1 MTHYRRFGIVL
12 LVLALGVMSG
22 VRAQDRG
29 DANAQA
35 SMKALR
41 PSVPGV
47 HGLVTSAH
55 PLASMAGMRILLA
68 GGNAFDA
75 AVAVAAVLNVV
86 EPQSSSIAG
95 NGFATMFDKKTGQV
109 HSLAMAGAAPK
120 GLVVSAM
127 TPETLNTGLN
137 SAVVPGNIG
146 GLIAMLDRFGTRSL
160 AEVLAPAIEYAEQGH
175 PANDG
180 FAAGVRNG
188 QKLLSRAPTSA
199 ALFMPGGKLPASGE
213 IVRNPDFASTLKKM
227 ADAEQSAVKRGATR
241 AAALKAARDRFYK
254 GDMAEDIA
262 GYFKANGGA
271 MTLADLAAYEARWET
286 PLHTT
291 YRGYDVYSNAS
302 TSRGGFEVLMQLNL
316 LEGFDLAGIK
326 PGSPQALHLQAEA
339 IKVAK
344 SDIYKYVADP
354 AFTKVPVAGLLSKSF
369 AAERRKLID
378 PARAVAYPEAGNP
391 AAFATTT
398 SAQAL
403 SGNPKGLPPQLQES
417 VDRGGPKGLPPRL
430 QESVDRGGPKGLPP
444 QLQESVDRGGNPSGL
459 PMWPERYEPDPET
472 TSFSIVDREGNAVA
486 VTPTI
491 GGGMG
496 TGVVVGRTGLLFNNG
511 LRLGSTAPYPDNVN
525 YVRAGQIPLL
535 NNSPVVVL
543 KNGQLVLAIGTP
555 GGETIGQTQFQ
566 GIVNVLDFGM
576 SIQEA
581 IEAPRFRL
589 DPDPNFYKPA
599 AKIVF
604 EIERRVSPAT
614 VEALKAMGHTVN
626 LLPEFTAGVGGMQG
640 ILIDQRT
647 RTMTAGADPR
657 RAGYAVGW

>member
-1 MTHYRRFGIVL
+1 MTLRHFR
-12 LVLALGVMSG
+12 LVTACAFAVATISA

-35 SMKALR
+35 TLRALR

-95 NGFATMFDKKTGQV
+95 NGFATMFDRKTGQV

-146 GLIAMLDRFGTRSL
+146 GLIAMLDRFGTLSL
-160 AEVLAPAIEYAEQGH
+160 AEVLAPAIAYAEQGH

-180 FAAGVRNG
+180 FAAGVRSG

-213 IVRNPDFASTLKKM
+213 MVRNPDFASTLKKL

-241 AAALKAARDRFYK
+241 RAALKAARDRFYK
-254 GDMAEDIA
+254 GDIAEDIA
-262 GYFKANGGA
+262 GYFTANGGA

-316 LEGFDLAGIK
+316 LEGFDLGGIK

-378 PARAVAYPEAGNP
+378 PARAIAYPEAGNP

-403 SGNPKGLPPQLQES
+403 SGNP
-417 VDRGGPKGLPPRL
+417 
-430 QESVDRGGPKGLPP
+430 
-444 QLQESVDRGGNPSGL
+444 SGL
-459 PMWPERYEPDPET
+459 PTWPERYEADPET

-496 TGVVVGRTGLLFNNG
+496 TGVVVGHTGLLFNNG

-599 AKIVF
+599 AKIAF

-640 ILIDQRT
+640 IRIDQRT
-647 RTMTAGADPR
+647 KTMTAGADPR

>member
-1 MTHYRRFGIVL
+1 MTLHKVFGIVAL
-12 LVLALGVMSG
+12 GLALALSS

-35 SMKALR
+35 SMKAMR

-75 AVAVAAVLNVV
+75 AVAVATVLNVV

-95 NGFATMFDKKTGQV
+95 NGFATVYDKKTGQV

-120 GLVVSAM
+120 GLVVSEM
-127 TPETLNTGLN
+127 TPETLNAGMKA
-137 SAVVPGNIG
+137 AVVPGNIG
-146 GLIAMLDRFGTRSL
+146 GLIAMLDRFGSRSL
-160 AEVLAPAIEYAEQGH
+160 AEVFAPAIEYAEQGH
-175 PANDG
+175 PANEG
-180 FAAGVRNG
+180 FAAGVRSG
-188 QKLLSRAPTSA
+188 QKLLSRTPTSA
-199 ALFMPGGKLPASGE
+199 ALFMPGGKMPQAGE
-213 IVRNPDFASTLKKM
+213 MVRNPDLAATLKKM
-227 ADAEQSAVKRGATR
+227 AEAEQAALKKGAAR
-241 AAALKAARDRFYK
+241 SAALKAARDRFYK
-254 GDMAEDIA
+254 GDIAQDIA
-262 GYFKANGGA
+262 DYFKTNGGI
-271 MTLADLAAYEARWET
+271 MTMADLAAYEAQWET

-316 LEGFDLAGIK
+316 LEGFDLTAVK
-326 PGSPQALHLQAEA
+326 PGSPQVLHLQAEA

-344 SDIYKYVADP
+344 SDIYKYVGDP
-354 AFTKVPVAGLLSKSF
+354 AVTKVPVAGLLSKSF

-378 PARAVAYPEAGNP
+378 PGKAVAYPEAGNP

-398 SAQAL
+398 SLQA
-403 SGNPKGLPPQLQES
+403 
-417 VDRGGPKGLPPRL
+417 DRG
-430 QESVDRGGPKGLPP
+430 S
-444 QLQESVDRGGNPSGL
+444 RGGNPSGL
-459 PMWPERYEPDPET
+459 PVWPERYEPDPET
-472 TSFSIVDREGNAVA
+472 TSFSIVDKDGNAVS

-496 TGVVVGRTGLLFNNG
+496 TGVVVGHTGLLFNNG
-511 LRLGSTAPYPDNVN
+511 LRMGSTSPYPDNVN

-535 NNSPVVVL
+535 NNSPVIVM

-555 GGETIGQTQFQ
+555 GGETIGQTEFQ
-566 GIVNVLDFGM
+566 GVVNVLDFGM
-576 SIQEA
+576 SIQDA

-589 DPDPNFYKPA
+589 DPEPNFYKPG
-599 AKIVF
+599 AKITF
-604 EIERRVSPAT
+604 EIERRVPAAT
-614 VEALKAMGHTVN
+614 IDALKAMGHTVN

-640 ILIDQRT
+640 IVFDQRT

-657 RAGYAVGW
+657 RAGYAIGW

>member
-1 MTHYRRFGIVL
+1 
-12 LVLALGVMSG
+12 
-22 VRAQDRG
+22 
-29 DANAQA
+29 
-35 SMKALR
+35 
-41 PSVPGV
+41 
-47 HGLVTSAH
+47 
-55 PLASMAGMRILLA
+55 
-68 GGNAFDA
+68 
-75 AVAVAAVLNVV
+75 
-86 EPQSSSIAG
+86 
-95 NGFATMFDKKTGQV
+95 
-109 HSLAMAGAAPK
+109 
-120 GLVVSAM
+120 
-127 TPETLNTGLN
+127 
-137 SAVVPGNIG
+137 
-146 GLIAMLDRFGTRSL
+146 
-160 AEVLAPAIEYAEQGH
+160 
-175 PANDG
+175 
-180 FAAGVRNG
+180 
-188 QKLLSRAPTSA
+188 
-199 ALFMPGGKLPASGE
+199 
-213 IVRNPDFASTLKKM
+213 
-227 ADAEQSAVKRGATR
+227 
-241 AAALKAARDRFYK
+241 
-254 GDMAEDIA
+254 
-262 GYFKANGGA
+262 
-271 MTLADLAAYEARWET
+271 MTLADLAAYQARWET

-316 LEGFDLAGIK
+316 LEGFDLAGVK

-378 PARAVAYPEAGNP
+378 PARAGAYPEAGNP

-398 SAQAL
+398 SVQQAF
-403 SGNPKGLPPQLQES
+403 SGDPKGSPPQLQES
-417 VDRGGPKGLPPRL
+417 APSGNP
-430 QESVDRGGPKGLPP
+430 EGLPP
-444 QLQESVDRGGNPSGL
+444 QLRENVDRGGNPSGL
-459 PMWPERYEPDPET
+459 PTWPERYEPDPET

-496 TGVVVGRTGLLFNNG
+496 TGVVVGHTGLLFNNG

-535 NNSPVVVL
+535 NNSPIVVL

-599 AKIVF
+599 AKIAF
-604 EIERRVSPAT
+604 EIERRVSSAT

>member
-1 MTHYRRFGIVL
+1 MAL
-12 LVLALGVMSG
+12 SALAPVG
-22 VRAQDRG
+22 AQDRG

-35 SMKALR
+35 SMKAMR
-41 PSVPGV
+41 PAVPGV

-95 NGFATMFDKKTGQV
+95 NGFATVFEKKTGQV
-109 HSLAMAGAAPK
+109 YSLAMAGATPK
-120 GLVVSAM
+120 GLVVAEM
-127 TPETLNTGLN
+127 TPETLNAGMKA
-137 SAVVPGNIG
+137 AVVPGNIG
-146 GLIAMLDRFGTRSL
+146 GLIAMLDRFGTRTL
-160 AEVLAPAIEYAEQGH
+160 GDVLAPAIEYAEQGH

-180 FAAGVRNG
+180 FAAGVRSG
-188 QKLLSRAPTSA
+188 QKLLARTPTSA
-199 ALFMPGGKLPASGE
+199 ALFMPNGKMPQSGE
-213 IVRNPDFASTLKKM
+213 MVRNPDLAATLKKM
-227 ADAEQSAVKRGATR
+227 ADAEQAALKKGAAR
-241 AAALKAARDRFYK
+241 SAALKAARDRFYK
-254 GDMAEDIA
+254 GDIAQDIA
-262 GYFKANGGA
+262 DYFKANGGV
-271 MTLADLAAYEARWET
+271 MTMADLAAYEAQWET

-316 LEGFDLAGIK
+316 LEGFDLANVK
-326 PGSPQALHLQAEA
+326 AGSPQAVHLLAEA

-344 SDIYKYVADP
+344 SDIYKYVGDP

-369 AAERRKLID
+369 ATERRKLID
-378 PARAVAYPEAGNP
+378 PGKAAAYPEAGNP

-398 SAQAL
+398 SIQQAR
-403 SGNPKGLPPQLQES
+403 
-417 VDRGGPKGLPPRL
+417 RG
-430 QESVDRGGPKGLPP
+430 
-444 QLQESVDRGGNPSGL
+444 GGNPSGL
-459 PMWPERYEPDPET
+459 PSWPERYEPDPET
-472 TSFSIVDREGNAVA
+472 TSFSIVDKDGNAVS

-496 TGVVVGRTGLLFNNG
+496 TGVVVGHTGLLFNNG
-511 LRLGSTAPYPDNVN
+511 LRLGSTAPYPDSVN
-525 YVRAGQIPLL
+525 YVRPGQIPLL
-535 NNSPVVVL
+535 NNSPVIVL

-555 GGETIGQTQFQ
+555 GGETIGQTEFQ
-566 GIVNVLDFGM
+566 GVVNVLDFGM

-581 IEAPRFRL
+581 IEAPRFRV
-589 DPDPNFYKPA
+589 DPDPNFYKPG
-599 AKIVF
+599 AKMTI
-604 EIERRVSPAT
+604 EIERRVAPAT
-614 VEALKAMGHTVN
+614 LDALKAMGHAVN

-657 RAGYAVGW
+657 RAGYAIGW

>member
-1 MTHYRRFGIVL
+1 MTLRNVR
-12 LVLALGVMSG
+12 LVTVCVFAVATVSS

-35 SMKALR
+35 SMKTMR

-55 PLASMAGMRILLA
+55 PLASMAGIRILMA

-95 NGFATMFDKKTGQV
+95 NGFATLFDKKTGQV

-160 AEVLAPAIEYAEQGH
+160 SEVLAPAIEYAEQGH

-180 FAAGVRNG
+180 FAAGVRSG
-188 QKLLSRAPTSA
+188 QKLLSRAPASA

-213 IVRNPDFASTLKKM
+213 MVKNVDFANTLKKM
-227 ADAEQSAVKRGATR
+227 AEAEQSAVKRGATR
-241 AAALKAARDRFYK
+241 TAALKAARDRFYK
-254 GDMAEDIA
+254 GDIAEDIA

-271 MTLADLAAYEARWET
+271 MSLADLSAYEPRWET

-316 LEGFDLAGIK
+316 LEGFDLTGVKA
-326 PGSPQALHLQAEA
+326 GSPQALHLQAEA

-344 SDIYKYVADP
+344 SDIYKYVGDP

-391 AAFATTT
+391 AAFAATT
-398 SAQAL
+398 SLQARADD
-403 SGNPKGLPPQLQES
+403 K
-417 VDRGGPKGLPPRL
+417 
-430 QESVDRGGPKGLPP
+430 
-444 QLQESVDRGGNPSGL
+444 PSGWL
-459 PMWPERYEPDPET
+459 KAWPEKYEADPET
-472 TSFSIVDREGNAVA
+472 TSFSIVDRDGNAVA

-496 TGVVVGRTGLLFNNG
+496 TGVVVGKTGLLFNNG
-511 LRLGSTAPYPDNVN
+511 LRLGSTSPYPDNVN

-535 NNSPVVVL
+535 NNSPVIVL
-543 KNGQLVLAIGTP
+543 KNGQLMLAIGTP

-566 GIVNVLDFGM
+566 GVVNVLDFGM
-576 SIQEA
+576 TIQEA

-589 DPDPNFYKPA
+589 DPEPNFYKPG
-599 AKIVF
+599 AKIAF
-604 EIERRVSPAT
+604 EIERRVAPAT
-614 VEALKAMGHTVN
+614 IEALKAMGHSVN

-647 RTMTAGADPR
+647 KTMTAGADPR
-657 RAGYAVGW
+657 RAGYAIGW